1 MRLRKHKYRMKKY
14 TETDLVR
21 DCLKYLNLRNVY
33 AWRNNT
39 GGLKKG
45 DHFIRFG
52 SVGSPDILGI
62 LPYGRLLCVECK
74 VGKNKLSRS
83 QEDWLKRAAEAGA
96 KTCVVYSLEEL
107 MSEV

>member
-1 MRLRKHKYRMKKY
+1 MKKY
-14 TETDLVR
+14 NETSLVR
-21 DCLKYLNLRNVY
+21 DCLKYLRMREVF
-33 AWRNNT
+33 AWRNST

-62 LPYGRLLCVECK
+62 LPEGRLLCVECK

-83 QEDWLKRAAEAGA
+83 QEDWLQRAKEAGA
-96 KTCVVYSLEEL
+96 KTCVVYSLDDLMEEI
-107 MSEV
+107 